1 MRPFS
6 TKSIA
11 LSAAAFCLAG
21 TGPCLAQRQV
31 EATAWQS
38 DDELGA
44 KWARITGR
52 YIFQRT
58 CLECHSGGPAEYTR
72 SQWSEKL
79 ADFPPDGHPEL
90 PRLYKDLTA
99 VFAHRRMVPDEQGRQ
114 DSLQAFLLATA
125 PTENSARS
133 DDDVDLLPD
142 VGDTAPDFTIKDV
155 NGVELSL
162 KKFKGQRNV
171 LLVFSRADW

>member
-1 MRPFS
+1 MRPLS
-6 TKSIA
+6 SKSIA
-11 LSAAAFCLAG
+11 LSAAVLCLAG
-21 TGPCLAQRQV
+21 TAPCVAQRQV
-31 EATAWQS
+31 DATAWQK
-38 DDELGA
+38 DDELGE

-52 YIFQRT
+52 YIFQRA
-58 CLECHSGGPAEYTR
+58 CLECHSGGAAEYTR

-90 PRLYKDLTA
+90 PRLYTDLTA

-114 DSLQAFLLATA
+114 TALQAYLLATA
-125 PTENSARS
+125 PTEDTARS
-133 DDDVDLLPD
+133 YDEVDLLPD
-142 VGDTAPDFTIKDV
+142 IGEKAPDFTITDV

-162 KKFKGQRNV
+162 EKFKGQRNV

>member
-11 LSAAAFCLAG
+11 IWAVVFFLAG

-38 DDELGA
+38 DDELGE

-52 YIFQRT
+52 YIFQRV
-58 CLECHSGGPAEYTR
+58 CLECHSGGAAELTR
-72 SQWSEKL
+72 SQWSEL
-79 ADFPPDGHPEL
+79 LTDFPPDGHPEL

-99 VFAHRRMVPDEQGRQ
+99 VFAHRRMAPDEQGRQ
-114 DSLQAFLLATA
+114 DSLKAFLLAIA

-133 DDDVDLLPD
+133 YDEVDLLPA

-162 KKFKGQRNV
+162 EKFKGQRNV